1 MLMEIEGAN
10 VIDLV
15 ENKLTLQLDV
25 EVYPLSTIH
34 AAAYVFVDRAYF
46 IMDKKDGQI
55 LVTLVSKGEDPE
67 KIKNELYNELLS
79 YNNYF
84 THLDKNKD
92 IVRLIVERALFSAN
106 PSLVEEAEKQ
116 EIQNLLKELEQ
127 EDDPEIKQIV
137 KELQEEQKEENQTE
151 QQEKVEGQ
159 ASAQQDPNF
168 IPIENIRK
176 GGEDHGRQNP
186 SQSQ

>member
-1 MLMEIEGAN
+1 MEIEGVN

-15 ENKLTLQLDV
+15 ENKITLELDL

-55 LVTLVSKGEDPE
+55 LVTLISKGEDLE
-67 KIKNELYNELLS
+67 KLKNELYNELLN

-84 THLDKNKD
+84 THLEKNKD

-106 PSLVEEAEKQ
+106 PSLVEDAEKQ

-127 EDDPEIKQIV
+127 EEDPEIKQIV
-137 KELQEEQKEENQTE
+137 KELQEEQASDQQDPKPDQQDPKSE
-151 QQEKVEGQ
+151 QP
-159 ASAQQDPNF
+159 DPNF
-168 IPIENIRK
+168 IPVENVRK
-176 GGEDHGRQNP
+176 DREDHGRQNP
-186 SQSQ
+186 SQPQ